1 MISRVWFQ
9 MADVMLIQGRVEN
22 IFDEEDFARMLRDRL
37 GDDAE
42 RYFRERCD
50 IDFILR
56 DLTDDQ
62 IEGYCSGECDHVQS
76 AIEHWTAILEEVQE
90 ELENLS
96 EDMMNQTKA
105 ETQKIINQLI
115 QKINAEL

>member
-1 MISRVWFQ
+1 MILKVWFQ
-9 MADVMLIQGRVEN
+9 MADVMMIQGRVEN

-37 GDDAE
+37 GDDVE

-50 IDFILR
+50 IDFVMR
-56 DLTDDQ
+56 DLTDEQ
-62 IEGYCSGECDHVQS
+62 LSEYCSGECDKVQG

-105 ETQKIINQLI
+105 ETQITINQLI